1 MSEKYNPRLNNFIL
15 WCKGWYI
22 PTDKYIDIFE
32 QAAMALKLDG
42 YVLATRKYVVD
53 IALNYIDEL
62 VDKNVF
68 NGRPN
73 YLRCHVWNQNVCIMM
88 HLHNVDY
95 NKAVLMVV
103 RNFFAFH
110 IDNTVMTL
118 NPPVYSRELYKLG
131 FVAPKEYGNS
141 YKMANS
147 KVKEI
152 FKKPENKIIL
162 K

>member
-1 MSEKYNPRLNNFIL
+1 MSENDNPRLNNFIL

-22 PTDKYIDIFE
+22 PTDKYCDIFD
-32 QAAMALKLDG
+32 QAAIALKLDG
-42 YVLATRKYVVD
+42 YIFATRND
-53 IALNYIDEL
+53 IVGITLNYIDEL
-62 VDKNVF
+62 VDNNVF
-68 NGRPN
+68 KRRPN
-73 YLRCHVWNQNVCIMM
+73 YLRHLVWNQNVCQMM

-103 RNFFAFH
+103 RNFFAYN

-118 NPPVYSRELYKLG
+118 NPPVYSRELYKMG
-131 FVAPKEYGNS
+131 FVPPRVYGNS

-147 KVKEI
+147 KVKVF

>member
-1 MSEKYNPRLNNFIL
+1 MSEKDNPRLNNFIL

-22 PTDKYIDIFE
+22 PTDKYCDIFD
-32 QAAMALKLDG
+32 QAVMALKLDG
-42 YVLATRKYVVD
+42 YIFATRNDVIGIV
-53 IALNYIDEL
+53 LNYIDEL

-73 YLRCHVWNQNVCIMM
+73 YLRCHVWNQNICQIM
-88 HLHNVDY
+88 HLHEVCY
-95 NKAVLMVV
+95 NKAVMKVV
-103 RNFFAFH
+103 RDFFAFH

-118 NPPVYSRELYKLG
+118 NPPVYSRELYKMG
-131 FVAPKEYGNS
+131 FVSPTEFGNS

-147 KVKEI
+147 KVREI
-152 FKKPENKIIL
+152 FNKHKNKIIL